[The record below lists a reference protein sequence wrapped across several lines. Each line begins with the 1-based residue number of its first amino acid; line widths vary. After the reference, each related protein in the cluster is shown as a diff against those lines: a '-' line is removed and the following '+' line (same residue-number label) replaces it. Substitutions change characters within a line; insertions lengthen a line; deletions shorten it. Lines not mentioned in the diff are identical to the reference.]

1 MTKILMITPQIKK
14 ALFGIE
20 TTGTESGTAI
30 G

>member
-20 TTGTESGTAI
+20 TTETESGTAI